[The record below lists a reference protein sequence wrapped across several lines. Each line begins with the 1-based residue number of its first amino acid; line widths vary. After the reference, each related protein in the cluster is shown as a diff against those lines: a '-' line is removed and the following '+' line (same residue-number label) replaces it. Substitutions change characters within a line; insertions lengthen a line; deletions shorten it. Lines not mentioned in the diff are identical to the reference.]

1 MNAIYAFAPP
11 APQSQ
16 LQVLDQARTA
26 YLKATG
32 AISDEAKSSEK
43 KRSEEGGGGKR
54 KDAVGED
61 CPVYVSLISSLVF
74 FYLCLHFDLA
84 IFSSGSSSPF
94 TPSPMGVEYS
104 RTQLIDRCYEEM
116 TNTDVGAGLLV
127 WDESDL
133 GCGKGELIQPVG
145 KCGMS

>member
-1 MNAIYAFAPP
+1 LNAIYAFAPP

-61 CPVYVSLISSLVF
+61 CP
-74 FYLCLHFDLA
+74 
-84 IFSSGSSSPF
+84 
-94 TPSPMGVEYS
+94 M
-104 RTQLIDRCYEEM
+104 
-116 TNTDVGAGLLV
+116 
-127 WDESDL
+127 
-133 GCGKGELIQPVG
+133 
-145 KCGMS
+145 